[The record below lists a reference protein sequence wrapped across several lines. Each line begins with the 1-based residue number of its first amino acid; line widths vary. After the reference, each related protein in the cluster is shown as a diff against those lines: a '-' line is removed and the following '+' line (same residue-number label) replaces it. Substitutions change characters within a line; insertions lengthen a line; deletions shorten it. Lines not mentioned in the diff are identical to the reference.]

1 MDIKQEQNPNRPLP
15 VDRKQVQPFLYG
27 IQQPKKVS
35 LGKTTL
41 GDALEFLT
49 KYQGDPK
56 NYNAKKISEQYFLA
70 EDTVSKY
77 SYDFKHP
84 NKYF

>member
-1 MDIKQEQNPNRPLP
+1 M
-15 VDRKQVQPFLYG
+15 QPFLYG